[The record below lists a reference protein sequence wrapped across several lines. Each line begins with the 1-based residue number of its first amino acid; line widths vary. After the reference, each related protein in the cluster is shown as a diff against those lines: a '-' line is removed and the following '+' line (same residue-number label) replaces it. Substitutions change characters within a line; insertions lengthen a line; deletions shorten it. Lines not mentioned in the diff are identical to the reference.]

1 MSTPY
6 AESNDAMSTHDEA
19 LVTELAELATDQD
32 ALYCGPGYG
41 TCGWRS
47 VDSDQAPGIITAI
60 LDRLVEKGWR
70 PPTTPAELQR
80 GASISEPLC
89 AAPLSTGPDAW
100 LLCILHEG
108 HTADHRSGDVTWMG
122 AW

>member
-19 LVTELAELATDQD
+19 LVTELAELAAESLGWDWDESAIGDTF
-32 ALYCGPGYG
+32 YPSGPD
-41 TCGWRS
+41 TIRPE
-47 VDSDQAPGIITAI
+47 VEAI

>member
-1 MSTPY
+1 
-6 AESNDAMSTHDEA
+6 MSTHDEA
-19 LVTELAELATDQD
+19 LVTELAELAAESLGWDWPEHPSGPD
-32 ALYCGPGYG
+32 AIRPE
-41 TCGWRS
+41 
-47 VDSDQAPGIITAI
+47 VEAI

-70 PPTTPAELQR
+70 PPATPAEIQR

-89 AAPLSTGPDAW
+89 AARLSTGPDAW